1 MKYVFLAFL
10 MLFGT
15 AQADEIYQEVTD
27 EKGDVIGV
35 VSTNDLTW
43 RGCTEEDATQGRC
56 DEADPVVCMTYS
68 NDCYRPIVCDLTV
81 SAFLAEPWTGF
92 TKKVTDTRSE
102 TVFYNQTHEVCFNFA
117 KDRYHLWHLLD
128 TSDPVIEC
136 ASL

>member
-68 NDCYRPIVCDLTV
+68 NDCFAACEGV
-81 SAFLAEPWTGF
+81 
-92 TKKVTDTRSE
+92 
-102 TVFYNQTHEVCFNFA
+102 EVEREGRCE
-117 KDRYHLWHLLD
+117 
-128 TSDPVIEC
+128 DPPPG
-136 ASL
+136 S